1 MTTGVI
7 GGPRGPESYLTHI
20 RDVALL
26 PGEKVNHLFCPAQGL
41 TPEPPSKGQ
50 VLVATNQRILAFSLD
65 EAKGD
70 AFIVPLEDLRAVS
83 LKAGVRSLGAL
94 LQGALFIVG
103 AMFIYL
109 VLAYWLTGRF
119 QGPHVPVINMDAGA
133 LVVLAA
139 AVFGVVYIGRHYFAK
154 EAGVATF
161 QGANWT
167 FSFPYVGEIP
177 AQQIYQ
183 VVNSVFA
190 DRRTELDIPLNPEG

>member
-7 GGPRGPESYLTHI
+7 GGAGAPESYLTHV

-26 PGEKVNHLFCPAQGL
+26 AGERVNHLFCPVQGL
-41 TPEPPSKGQ
+41 TPEPPGSGQ
-50 VLVATNQRILAFSLD
+50 VLVATNQRIFAFSLD
-65 EAKGD
+65 EEKGD
-70 AFIVPLEDLRAVS
+70 AFIVPLEDLQAVS
-83 LKAGVRSLGAL
+83 LKAGARSS
-94 LQGALFIVG
+94 GALFQGVLLIVG
-103 AMFIYL
+103 AIFIYL

-139 AVFGVVYIGRHYFAK
+139 AVLGSVYVGRHYFAQQ
-154 EAGVATF
+154 AGMATF

-167 FSFPYVGEIP
+167 FSFPYVGELP
-177 AQQIYQ
+177 GRQIYQ

-190 DRRTELDIPLNPEG
+190 DRKTAWDIPLIPEC